1 MAKDLLDKTGLTYL
15 ATKFQEWCEGLFVK
29 KDTEY
34 KDVYSSDRGVKVS
47 IGGTIG
53 SPVISVETTVG
64 EISEN
69 NSSVVSGD
77 MVKAYVD
84 ANKGVNTVFKA
95 QTSSSNAVNG
105 LVPAPTSANT
115 QKYLRGDGTWQTPVS
130 VINNLS
136 STSTT
141 GALSAAQGKILN
153 EKFGIGVYD
162 LGAFYN
168 YPDGCLI
175 ELGELAVATMVTIH
189 ITGYAYYSHKP
200 FNSMFVFYDWVNNGT
215 KAREIINYGGINLGV
230 PLGFMK
236 VYHYNNKIY
245 VWIKQTGD
253 YQTLSFRLHSNRTD
267 LTPTVTNSSVHTS
280 GVTLLTEIEPESPL
294 AASTESSDGL
304 MESTDKKNLNTIKK
318 WYDNI
323 VGVDEDKVINK
334 WDEIVSF
341 LSGIP
346 EGDTLDG
353 LIEAVKTQVG
363 DLKADIEDGTVKA
376 KEATTLGHETIG
388 STTKPIYLT
397 SGVAT
402 PCTYTLGTSVP
413 SDAKFTDT
421 NTTYSFAGGTNK
433 FTVTPSGGAAQ
444 EVSVTPSITNN
455 VTYSGTLTSGQVTV
469 LDGTAGKI
477 KASGYTI
484 AKSVPSDAVF
494 TDTHYTAKNVVSNS
508 ANATANKSATNGDVH
523 INLVENNTCRSGIKI
538 VGSGATQV
546 VSDEWGNITITS
558 DDTNTT
564 YVAMTGATS
573 TANGK
578 GGLVPKPLYG
588 SENAFLRGDG
598 TWSYRINEFGYTG
611 DINIGTSFS
620 NATGWFRIARAR
632 YLRSTPSVFRVA
644 IYRTYSYAVP
654 EAYVFD
660 VCTSYNT
667 YDPISI
673 TQVAGQASTVEGN
686 KLIDK
691 IRVTR
696 DTSSPDT
703 IVYFDFHV
711 NLSKTRNQFFWYVI
725 GNAESYTSSAVVRN
739 PTITSTT
746 EAYEFTTVN
755 GFKTNGDIYEGDSSL
770 SSKYIQTTKSIST
783 SAANKGVQVKL
794 GGTVGSPTLTVTTTT
809 GGVASNNTG
818 VVSGAEVKSYVDTYA
833 ASTATFKAAT
843 SSSSA
848 VNGLVPA
855 PSSANATKFL
865 KGNGTWATPTDTTY
879 DAATTSSDGLMSAS
893 DKKKLDGIA
902 NSANAYSLPNA
913 TSTTLGGVKIGSN
926 ISVNGGTISLTKSN
940 VTSALGYTP
949 PTSDTNTTYSAGSG
963 LSLSGTSF
971 SLKTGYTTSG
981 KNYAVQLDSSGNPY
995 VNVPWT
1001 DTDTD
1006 TTYNVVTSSVA
1017 GLAPKIGTAAA
1028 ATIGTQST
1036 EWVLTSTSGGTPTWR
1051 KLPANAFNNT
1061 TYNVATTSANGLMS
1075 SADKKKLDGALSSSE
1090 NVSLSEGKTIE
1101 VNNYGSRFYT
1111 LSGSGLKMRL
1121 TAETGGWY
1129 LNPFI
1134 LSTPTITCNLLG
1146 VYGNKN
1152 DLTYIYIGGTYSVPW
1167 LKFTYADHAATFET
1181 QPKVGSSEYLTK
1193 SSTVKNI
1200 SVVNSLPSSPD
1211 SNTLYIIK

>member
-421 NTTYSFAGGTNK
+421 TYGVATTERDGLMSK
-433 FTVTPSGGAAQ
+433 SWVSKMDRITVTPDGHTSIGEYG
-444 EVSVTPSITNN
+444 TPTKRVYVYGTGFYYTPDNN
-455 VTYSGTLTSGQVTV
+455 KVHTV
-469 LDGTAGKI
+469 LHTGNI
-477 KASGYTI
+477 
-484 AKSVPSDAVF
+484 
-494 TDTHYTAKNVVSNS
+494 DTKYTAKNIVSNS
-508 ANATANKSATNGDVH
+508 AGAIETAAAANGEVH
-523 INLVENNTCRSGIKI
+523 INLVENGTWRSGINI
-538 VGSGATQV
+538 TGSGATLV
-546 VSDEWGNITITS
+546 TSDAYGNITITS
-558 DDTNTT
+558 DDTT
-564 YVAMTGATS
+564 Y
-573 TANGK
+573 
-578 GGLVPKPLYG
+578 GL
-588 SENAFLRGDG
+588 
-598 TWSYRINEFGYTG
+598 
-611 DINIGTSFS
+611 
-620 NATGWFRIARAR
+620 
-632 YLRSTPSVFRVA
+632 
-644 IYRTYSYAVP
+644 
-654 EAYVFD
+654 
-660 VCTSYNT
+660 
-667 YDPISI
+667 
-673 TQVAGQASTVEGN
+673 
-686 KLIDK
+686 
-691 IRVTR
+691 
-696 DTSSPDT
+696 
-703 IVYFDFHV
+703 
-711 NLSKTRNQFFWYVI
+711 
-725 GNAESYTSSAVVRN
+725 
-739 PTITSTT
+739 
-746 EAYEFTTVN
+746 
-755 GFKTNGDIYEGDSSL
+755 
-770 SSKYIQTTKSIST
+770 
-783 SAANKGVQVKL
+783 
-794 GGTVGSPTLTVTTTT
+794 
-809 GGVASNNTG
+809 
-818 VVSGAEVKSYVDTYA
+818 
-833 ASTATFKAAT
+833 
-843 SSSSA
+843 
-848 VNGLVPA
+848 
-855 PSSANATKFL
+855 
-865 KGNGTWATPTDTTY
+865 
-879 DAATTSSDGLMSAS
+879 ATTSHDGLMSSEQVKMVSNSVQKGDNIDLSNGKALLFGQATS
-893 DKKKLDGIA
+893 ETWEYENGAGIKMLQAVGSTPKNAPSAYSVGLLVSGYYGFILARKVGAQVESLQYRGTATNGWETVITDKNIESYTTSYAKKTDITEGNITA
-902 NSANAYSLPNA
+902 AKAATADSANAI
-913 TSTTLGGVKIGSN
+913 GGKSVDDLVQGGGS
-926 ISVNGGTISLTKSN
+926 IKHIK
-940 VTSALGYTP
+940 
-949 PTSDTNTTYSAGSG
+949 
-963 LSLSGTSF
+963 
-971 SLKTGYTTSG
+971 
-981 KNYAVQLDSSGNPY
+981 
-995 VNVPWT
+995 
-1001 DTDTD
+1001 
-1006 TTYNVVTSSVA
+1006 VVTA
-1017 GLAPKIGTAAA
+1017 
-1028 ATIGTQST
+1028 
-1036 EWVLTSTSGGTPTWR
+1036 
-1051 KLPANAFNNT
+1051 LPQ
-1061 TYNVATTSANGLMS
+1061 
-1075 SADKKKLDGALSSSE
+1075 
-1090 NVSLSEGKTIE
+1090 
-1101 VNNYGSRFYT
+1101 
-1111 LSGSGLKMRL
+1111 
-1121 TAETGGWY
+1121 
-1129 LNPFI
+1129 NP
-1134 LSTPTITCNLLG
+1134 S
-1146 VYGNKN
+1146 N
-1152 DLTYIYIGGTYSVPW
+1152 D
-1167 LKFTYADHAATFET
+1167 
-1181 QPKVGSSEYLTK
+1181 
-1193 SSTVKNI
+1193 
-1200 SVVNSLPSSPD
+1200 
-1211 SNTLYIIK
+1211 TLYLIKQ